1 MAPSGLGGLRSA
13 LTPVD
18 SCARAHLT
26 TVVLRQLGLRHGP
39 RRWGSKS
46 CLRRS
51 QIVSFDLWLRDSKRK
66 SRTDF
71 HLLFVGETH
80 THSSPFRNASAPV
93 SVLCSKLED
102 VDVNILLAGRL
113 SSSTGHT
120 VGVILLG
127 RCAGLEVFR
136 LVVGRRLSNRVA
148 NGQRRF
154 RIQVNVTA
162 EQAQLLKMR
171 AAVEGVSV
179 SRVVVDSLFKPVES
193 GEIDAAA
200 LRESVVLLR
209 EYRRKLEG
217 ATTNLNQIAKHANT
231 VSQVPA
237 NFGDVVRRLEEV
249 TDEVNDLLLKV
260 RIN

>member
-1 MAPSGLGGLRSA
+1 LAARRFFCFRNVQNSRNFGNSKHSKRLSDGCQKKNRLRSRGVH
-13 LTPVD
+13 P
-18 SCARAHLT
+18 H
-26 TVVLRQLGLRHGP
+26 P
-39 RRWGSKS
+39 
-46 CLRRS
+46 
-51 QIVSFDLWLRDSKRK
+51 
-66 SRTDF
+66 
-71 HLLFVGETH
+71 
-80 THSSPFRNASAPV
+80 SSPALYRIRACLFFG
-93 SVLCSKLED
+93 SKLED

-260 RIN
+260 RVN

>member
-1 MAPSGLGGLRSA
+1 MGIASIANDFQTGCQKKNRLLFCGFHPHPTRSA
-13 LTPVD
+13 LTRY
-18 SCARAHLT
+18 RASYFF
-26 TVVLRQLGLRHGP
+26 G
-39 RRWGSKS
+39 
-46 CLRRS
+46 
-51 QIVSFDLWLRDSKRK
+51 
-66 SRTDF
+66 
-71 HLLFVGETH
+71 
-80 THSSPFRNASAPV
+80 
-93 SVLCSKLED
+93 SKLED